1 MSRPGTAVRLLLTA
15 RIGGFFPKKTNDADT
30 SLGDSALPGMAAEE
44 MMVLVKRFRP
54 NTGNWRNARSPL

>member
-1 MSRPGTAVRLLLTA
+1 M
-15 RIGGFFPKKTNDADT
+15 
-30 SLGDSALPGMAAEE
+30 GDSALPGMAAEE